1 MLSSKLY
8 RETHQAIKIL
18 IYTTE
23 IYDELLEYEPND
35 DDDWDKGSSRLR
47 NEESKKIGYDINKS
61 FSMDT
66 TMCLKGRRL
75 I

>member
-8 RETHQAIKIL
+8 REAHQAIKIL

>member
-8 RETHQAIKIL
+8 REAHQAIKIL

-47 NEESKKIGYDINKS
+47 NEE
-61 FSMDT
+61 
-66 TMCLKGRRL
+66 
-75 I
+75 

>member
-47 NEESKKIGYDINKS
+47 NEE
-61 FSMDT
+61 
-66 TMCLKGRRL
+66 
-75 I
+75 